1 MSSTTLTEME
11 ERYMTLYTEAQGGNP
26 LRSPSVG
33 ATSTTAYLGD
43 LEYAIDKERYK
54 LGLPLRFHTESMFSQ
69 QAFDPYELEY
79 DLAQLE
85 KELAV
90 LEKAFSGRPIASDFL
105 PVKANLQIQIDQK
118 LTELGRPTR
127 YYLAW
132 ELEKILGSDN
142 TWPTEPREPLSDS
155 ARLFSAPPAIRTPPR
170 VQLLAAASGD
180 QVATGLTSGL
190 GLVPKPD
197 TVEINGS
204 TTLTLDTLI
213 RKLSAFRS
221 RLGGD
226 APVWHV
232 EFGGVT
238 EICKVEE
245 WEGGVCIDG

>member
-1 MSSTTLTEME
+1 ME

-85 KELAV
+85 KELAH
-90 LEKAFSGRPIASDFL
+90 LEKAFSGRPITPDFL

-118 LTELGRPTR
+118 LTDLGRPTR

-142 TWPTEPREPLSDS
+142 TWPTEPREPLTDS
-155 ARLFSAPPAIRTPPR
+155 ARLFSAPPAIRAPPKAVPEVIR
-170 VQLLAAASGD
+170 PVPLLAS
-180 QVATGLTSGL
+180 
-190 GLVPKPD
+190 PKPE
-197 TVEINGS
+197 TVEVKGG
-204 TTLTLDTLI
+204 TTLTLDALI
-213 RKLSAFRS
+213 YKLSVLRS
-221 RLGGD
+221 RLGGT

-238 EICKVEE
+238 AIDTVEE